1 MVIKSILRDCAK
13 ITWHFARLRRV
24 RIGGYPIPGVARIA
38 LSPGYTPCTAPR
50 CRLAGCLVGLILLA
64 GVMYPQ
70 SAPRAV
76 TDRELLEPDPADWL
90 MWRRTLNSWGYSPLN
105 QINKSNAGR
114 LQLVWTRGM
123 GPGIQEATPLVRDG
137 VMFLPNPSDYIQAL
151 DAATGD
157 LRWEYKRKLPE
168 DLSKFLPVPSI
179 NRNLA
184 IYGNQI
190 IDTSADDYLFAL
202 DTTTGK
208 LAWETRIV
216 DYRETPAQETS
227 GPIIANGKIFS
238 TRGCEYKFSPDG
250 CIITAHD
257 AKTGKE
263 LWRRRTI
270 PKPGEPGNESW
281 GGIPDQERRHVGAWM
296 VPSYDAEFNLLY
308 VGTSVTSPAPK
319 FLLAGNDKEYLYHN
333 STLAIDGDTGRI
345 VWYYQHVVDHWDFDH
360 PFERLLVDTAV
371 APDVSEVTWINPRLR
386 PGERRKV
393 ITGIPGK
400 TGIVY
405 TLDRQTGEFLWAR
418 PTVRQNVVA
427 KIDGATGKVTVNPE
441 TTFSAVGETHFVCP
455 SASGGKDFQAGA
467 YSPITNAMYYGLQ
480 NMCANQ
486 TSLDKGSMYAI
497 NARAQIAPGTQNIG
511 TLFAISAETGKTLWR
526 YDQRAGMMSVVA
538 TGGGLLFAGDTSGRF
553 RAFDQDSGKILW
565 ETNLGAPVTG
575 YPMTYLAHGKQYVA
589 VSVGNSLA
597 SSSINRLAEELR
609 PGNASNVF
617 VFALPQ

>member
-1 MVIKSILRDCAK
+1 MLLVEI
-13 ITWHFARLRRV
+13 FRR
-24 RIGGYPIPGVARIA
+24 R
-38 LSPGYTPCTAPR
+38 S
-50 CRLAGCLVGLILLA
+50 AGCCAAAFILLA
-64 GVMYPQ
+64 YVASAQ
-70 SAPRAV
+70 SPAQAPRPV
-76 TDRELLEPDPADWL
+76 TNRELLEPNPADWL
-90 MWRRTLNSWGYSPLN
+90 MWRRTLNSWGYSPLK
-105 QINKSNAGR
+105 QIDKSNAGR

-123 GPGIQEATPLVRDG
+123 GPGIQEGTPLVRDG
-137 VMFLPNPSDYIQAL
+137 VMYLPNPSDYIQAL

-168 DLSKFLPVPSI
+168 DLGKFLPVPSI

-190 IDTSADDYLFAL
+190 IDTSADDFLFAL
-202 DTTTGK
+202 DTVTGK
-208 LAWETRIV
+208 LLWETRIV

-270 PKPGEPGNESW
+270 PKPGEPGDETW
-281 GGIPDQERRHVGAWM
+281 GGIPDEKRRHVGAWM
-296 VPSYDAEFNLLY
+296 VPSYDAELNLLY

-319 FLLAGNDKEYLYHN
+319 FLLAGNDKQYLYHN
-333 STLAIDGDTGRI
+333 STLAIDADTGRI

-371 APDVSEVTWINPRLR
+371 APDAGEVTWINPRLR

-393 ITGIPGK
+393 LTGIPGK

-405 TLDRQTGEFLWAR
+405 TLDRRTGEFLWAR

-427 KIDGATGKVTVNPE
+427 NIDGATGKVTVNPD
-441 TTFSAVGETHFVCP
+441 TTFTAAGQTRFICP
-455 SASGGKDFQAGA
+455 TASGGKDFQAGA
-467 YSPITNAMYYGLQ
+467 YSPDTNAMYYGLQ
-480 NMCANQ
+480 NTCGQQ
-486 TSLDKGSMYAI
+486 TAIDNGSMYSF
-497 NARAQIAPGTQNIG
+497 NARAEIAPGTQNIG
-511 TLFAISAETGKTLWR
+511 SLYAISAETGKTLWR
-526 YDQRAGMMSVVA
+526 YDQRAAMMSVVA
-538 TGGGLLFAGDTSGRF
+538 TGGGLLFAGDTNGRF

-565 ETNLGAPVTG
+565 ETSLGAPVTG
-575 YPMTYLAHGKQYVA
+575 YPITYSVRGKQYVA

-597 SSSINRLAEELR
+597 SSSLNRLAEELR

-617 VFALPQ
+617 VFALP

>member
-1 MVIKSILRDCAK
+1 MLLVEI
-13 ITWHFARLRRV
+13 FRR
-24 RIGGYPIPGVARIA
+24 R
-38 LSPGYTPCTAPR
+38 S
-50 CRLAGCLVGLILLA
+50 AGCCAAAFILLA
-64 GVMYPQ
+64 YVASAQ
-70 SAPRAV
+70 SPAQAPRPV
-76 TDRELLEPDPADWL
+76 TNRELLEPNPADWL
-90 MWRRTLNSWGYSPLN
+90 MWRRTLNSWGYSPLK
-105 QINKSNAGR
+105 QIDKSNAGR

-123 GPGIQEATPLVRDG
+123 GPGIQEGTPLVRDG
-137 VMFLPNPSDYIQAL
+137 VMYLPNPSDYIQAL

-168 DLSKFLPVPSI
+168 DLGKFLPVPSI

-190 IDTSADDYLFAL
+190 IDTSADDFLFAL
-202 DTTTGK
+202 DTVTGK
-208 LAWETRIV
+208 LLWETRIV

-270 PKPGEPGNESW
+270 PKPGEPGDETW
-281 GGIPDQERRHVGAWM
+281 GGIPDEKRRHVGAWM
-296 VPSYDAEFNLLY
+296 VPSYDAELNLLY

-319 FLLAGNDKEYLYHN
+319 FLLAGNDKQYLYHN
-333 STLAIDGDTGRI
+333 STLAIDADTGRI

-371 APDVSEVTWINPRLR
+371 APDPSQVSWVNPRLR

-393 ITGIPGK
+393 LTGIPGK

-418 PTVRQNVVA
+418 LTVRQNVVA
-427 KIDGATGKVTVNPE
+427 NIDGATGKVTVNPD
-441 TTFSAVGETHFVCP
+441 TTFTAAGQPRFICP
-455 SASGGKDFQAGA
+455 TASGGKDFQAGA
-467 YSPITNAMYYGLQ
+467 YSPDTNAMYYGLQ
-480 NMCANQ
+480 NTCAQQ
-486 TSLDKGSMYAI
+486 TAIDNGSMYSF
-497 NARAQIAPGTQNIG
+497 NARAEIAPGTQNIG
-511 TLFAISAETGKTLWR
+511 SLFAISAETGKTLWR
-526 YDQRAGMMSVVA
+526 YDQRAAMMSVVA
-538 TGGGLLFAGDTSGRF
+538 TGGGLLFAGDTNGRF

-575 YPMTYLAHGKQYVA
+575 YPITYSVRGKQYVA

-597 SSSINRLAEELR
+597 SSSLNRLAEELK

-617 VFALPQ
+617 VFALP

>member
-1 MVIKSILRDCAK
+1 MLLVETFRWRS
-13 ITWHFARLRRV
+13 
-24 RIGGYPIPGVARIA
+24 
-38 LSPGYTPCTAPR
+38 
-50 CRLAGCLVGLILLA
+50 AGCCAAAFILLA
-64 GVMYPQ
+64 CVASAQ
-70 SAPRAV
+70 SPTQAPRPV
-76 TDRELLEPDPADWL
+76 TDRELLEPNPADWL
-90 MWRRTLNSWGYSPLN
+90 MWRRTLNSWGYSPLK
-105 QINKSNAGR
+105 QIDKSNAGR

-123 GPGIQEATPLVRDG
+123 GPGIQEGTPLVRDG
-137 VMFLPNPSDYIQAL
+137 VMYLPNPSDYIQAL

-190 IDTSADDYLFAL
+190 IDTSADDFLFAL
-202 DTTTGK
+202 DTVTGK
-208 LAWETRIV
+208 LLWETRIV

-257 AKTGKE
+257 ATTGKE

-270 PKPGEPGNESW
+270 PKPGEPGDETW
-281 GGIPDQERRHVGAWM
+281 GGIPDEKRRHVGAWM
-296 VPSYDAEFNLLY
+296 VPSYDGELNLLY

-319 FLLAGNDKEYLYHN
+319 FLLAGNDKQYLYHN
-333 STLAIDGDTGRI
+333 STLAIDADTGRI

-371 APDVSEVTWINPRLR
+371 APDPSQVSWINPRLH

-393 ITGIPGK
+393 LTGIPGK

-427 KIDGATGKVTVNPE
+427 NIDGATGKVTVNPD
-441 TTFSAVGETHFVCP
+441 TTFTAAGQTRFICP
-455 SASGGKDFQAGA
+455 TASGGKDFQAGA
-467 YSPITNAMYYGLQ
+467 YSPDTNAMYYGLQ
-480 NMCANQ
+480 NTCAQQ
-486 TSLDKGSMYAI
+486 TAIDNGSMYSF
-497 NARAQIAPGTQNIG
+497 NARVEIAPGTQNIG
-511 TLFAISAETGKTLWR
+511 SLFAISAETGKTLWR
-526 YDQRAGMMSVVA
+526 YDQRAAMMSVVA
-538 TGGGLLFAGDTSGRF
+538 TGGGLLFAGDTNGRF

-565 ETNLGAPVTG
+565 ETSLGAPVTG
-575 YPMTYLAHGKQYVA
+575 YPITYSVRGKQYVA

-597 SSSINRLAEELR
+597 SSSLNRLAEELR

-617 VFALPQ
+617 VFALP

>member
-1 MVIKSILRDCAK
+1 MTLKNILGK
-13 ITWHFARLRRV
+13 
-24 RIGGYPIPGVARIA
+24 PVAA
-38 LSPGYTPCTAPR
+38 SCT
-50 CRLAGCLVGLILLA
+50 VGLILLA
-64 GVMYPQ
+64 GVLYSQAPP
-70 SAPRAV
+70 APRAV

-123 GPGIQEATPLVRDG
+123 GPGVQEATPLVRDG

-157 LRWEYKRKLPE
+157 LRWEYKRKLPD

-190 IDTSADDYLFAL
+190 IDTSADDFLFAL
-202 DTTTGK
+202 DTVTGQ

-238 TRGCEYKFSPDG
+238 TRGCEYKFSPNG

-263 LWRRRTI
+263 LWRRRTM
-270 PKPGEPGNESW
+270 PKPGEPGDETW
-281 GGIPDQERRHVGAWM
+281 GGIPDNDRRHVGAWM

-360 PFERLLVDTAV
+360 PFERLLVDTSV
-371 APDVSEVTWINPRLR
+371 APDASEVSWINPRLR

-441 TTFSAVGETHFVCP
+441 TVFSAIGETRFVCP
-455 SASGGKDFQAGA
+455 TTSGGKNFQAGS
-467 YSPITNAMYYGLQ
+467 YSPMTNAMYYGLQ
-480 NMCANQ
+480 NTCANQ
-486 TSLDKGSMYAI
+486 TSLDKGSMYAF

-538 TGGGLLFAGDTSGRF
+538 TGGRLLFVGDTNGRF
-553 RAFDQDSGKILW
+553 RAFDKDSGKILW

-575 YPMTYLAHGKQYVA
+575 YPITYLAHGKQYVA

-597 SSSINRLAEELR
+597 SSAINRLTEELH

>member
-1 MVIKSILRDCAK
+1 MTLKNILSK
-13 ITWHFARLRRV
+13 
-24 RIGGYPIPGVARIA
+24 PVA
-38 LSPGYTPCTAPR
+38 
-50 CRLAGCLVGLILLA
+50 AGCTVGLILLA
-64 GVMYPQ
+64 GVMYSQ
-70 SAPRAV
+70 STPPAPRPV

-105 QINKSNAGR
+105 QIDKSNAGR

-190 IDTSADDYLFAL
+190 IDTSADDFLFAL
-202 DTTTGK
+202 DTVTGK

-270 PKPGEPGNESW
+270 PKPGEPGDESW

-296 VPSYDAEFNLLY
+296 VPSYDAELNLLY

-371 APDVSEVTWINPRLR
+371 APDAGEVTWINPRLR
-386 PGERRKV
+386 AGRAPQGDHRNSRQDRHRLHAGPPDRRVSVGAPHGSAERGGEDRWSNGQGHGESGDHFQRRRTKRTSSV
-393 ITGIPGK
+393 PAPAA
-400 TGIVY
+400 
-405 TLDRQTGEFLWAR
+405 AR
-418 PTVRQNVVA
+418 ISRPAPTVR
-427 KIDGATGKVTVNPE
+427 
-441 TTFSAVGETHFVCP
+441 
-455 SASGGKDFQAGA
+455 
-467 YSPITNAMYYGLQ
+467 
-480 NMCANQ
+480 
-486 TSLDKGSMYAI
+486 
-497 NARAQIAPGTQNIG
+497 
-511 TLFAISAETGKTLWR
+511 
-526 YDQRAGMMSVVA
+526 
-538 TGGGLLFAGDTSGRF
+538 
-553 RAFDQDSGKILW
+553 
-565 ETNLGAPVTG
+565 
-575 YPMTYLAHGKQYVA
+575 
-589 VSVGNSLA
+589 
-597 SSSINRLAEELR
+597 
-609 PGNASNVF
+609 
-617 VFALPQ
+617 

>member
-1 MVIKSILRDCAK
+1 MQTLRNRSIMFCAV
-13 ITWHFARLRRV
+13 ASMLL
-24 RIGGYPIPGVARIA
+24 PGLGHAQPVAQ
-38 LSPGYTPCTAPR
+38 APH
-50 CRLAGCLVGLILLA
+50 
-64 GVMYPQ
+64 P
-70 SAPRAV
+70 V
-76 TDRELLEPDPADWL
+76 TDRELLDPDPADWL
-90 MWRRTLNSWGYSPLN
+90 MFRRTLNSWGYSPLK
-105 QINKSNAGR
+105 QMDKSNVGR
-114 LQLVWTRGM
+114 LQLMWTRGM
-123 GPGIQEATPLVRDG
+123 GPGVQEATPLVRDG
-137 VMFLPNPSDYIQAL
+137 VMYLPNPSDYIQAL

-157 LRWEYKRKLPE
+157 LRWEYKRKLPD

-184 IYGNQI
+184 IHGNQI
-190 IDTSADDYLFAL
+190 IDTSADDFLFAL
-202 DTTTGK
+202 DTATGK
-208 LAWETRIV
+208 LLWENRIV

-227 GPIIANGKIFS
+227 GPIIANGKVFS
-238 TRGCEYKFSPDG
+238 TRGCEFKFSPDG
-250 CIITAHD
+250 CVITAHD

-270 PKPGEPGNESW
+270 PKPGEPGDETW
-281 GGIPDQERRHVGAWM
+281 GGIPDDKRRHVGAWM
-296 VPSYDAEFNLLY
+296 VPSYDNELNLLY

-319 FLLAGNDKEYLYHN
+319 FLLAGNDKQYLYHN

-371 APDVSEVTWINPRLR
+371 APDASEVSWINPRLK

-393 ITGIPGK
+393 LTGIPGK
-400 TGIVY
+400 TGIIY

-427 KIDGATGKVTVNPE
+427 NIDGATGKVTVNPE
-441 TTFSAVGETHFVCP
+441 TTFSAAGETHFICP
-455 SASGGKDFQAGA
+455 TASGGKDFQAGA
-467 YSPITNAMYYGLQ
+467 YSPVTNAMYYGLQ
-480 NMCANQ
+480 NTCAEQ
-486 TSLDKGSMYAI
+486 TALANGSMYSF

-538 TGGGLLFAGDTSGRF
+538 TGGGLLFAGDTNGRF

-575 YPMTYLAHGKQYVA
+575 YPITYSVRGRQYVA
-589 VSVGNSLA
+589 VSVGNALA
-597 SSSINRLAEELR
+597 SSSLNRLAEELT
-609 PGNASNVF
+609 PGSASNVF
-617 VFALPQ
+617 VFALP